1 MPCDSVHFA
10 DAISSCR
17 KFDNKL
23 GRRRFG
29 EYQENYIHDGDSTG
43 IHGSGAG
50 FERVDAIEPWVPPDY
65 DE

>member
-1 MPCDSVHFA
+1 MVPYLLLEYL
-10 DAISSCR
+10 CR

-50 FERVDAIEPWVPPDY
+50 FERVDAIEPWVPSDY